1 MCRIQSSN
9 LALALVVVSATSM
22 VACRLVETGAGSDS
36 AVRVGGNPSN
46 FTFTEIVPDIYH
58 AQGVGDIVAMS
69 NAGIVINDE
78 DVLIVDSHVSP
89 AAADVLLED
98 LKTVTNKPVRFVVNT
113 HWHMD
118 HSHGNQVYPSE
129 VEIIG
134 HEASRAA
141 MVTGRSNSGRA
152 YETFIG
158 SVPGRIAAM
167 EGALDTI
174 GDPELRTR
182 LEETIK
188 ADRLFFAQTQEVVPT
203 PPNTTLSERMSL
215 FRSGREI
222 RILFFGRGHTEGDV
236 IVHLPDDGV
245 IITGDLL
252 PEGLPYM
259 GDGYVPEWIETLEHV
274 KALDFEWIIPG
285 HGAPYQDREKIDHLQ
300 AYLRDVWTQT
310 VSFHGSG
317 TDPEKTAVGI
327 DLTAHAEHFKGA
339 IDPPGGIGLAV
350 LRIFELLDGTAN

>member
-118 HSHGNQVYPSE
+118 HSHGNQV
-129 VEIIG
+129 
-134 HEASRAA
+134 
-141 MVTGRSNSGRA
+141 
-152 YETFIG
+152 
-158 SVPGRIAAM
+158 
-167 EGALDTI
+167 
-174 GDPELRTR
+174 
-182 LEETIK
+182 
-188 ADRLFFAQTQEVVPT
+188 
-203 PPNTTLSERMSL
+203 
-215 FRSGREI
+215 
-222 RILFFGRGHTEGDV
+222 
-236 IVHLPDDGV
+236 
-245 IITGDLL
+245 
-252 PEGLPYM
+252 
-259 GDGYVPEWIETLEHV
+259 
-274 KALDFEWIIPG
+274 
-285 HGAPYQDREKIDHLQ
+285 
-300 AYLRDVWTQT
+300 
-310 VSFHGSG
+310 
-317 TDPEKTAVGI
+317 
-327 DLTAHAEHFKGA
+327 
-339 IDPPGGIGLAV
+339 
-350 LRIFELLDGTAN
+350 

>member
-1 MCRIQSSN
+1 MPHKLDVDLHEVLEPFGERRRLPTWEKMMWRIQSSN
-9 LALALVVVSATSM
+9 LALALVVVSATNM
-22 VACRLVETGAGSDS
+22 VACRLVETGAGS
-36 AVRVGGNPSN
+36 VGGNPSN

-98 LKTVTNKPVRFVVNT
+98 LKTITDKPVRFVVNT

-158 SVPGRIAAM
+158 SVPGRIEAM

-174 GDPELRTR
+174 GDPGLFSIKYIMGAIVYR
-182 LEETIK
+182 L
-188 ADRLFFAQTQEVVPT
+188 
-203 PPNTTLSERMSL
+203 
-215 FRSGREI
+215 G
-222 RILFFGRGHTEGDV
+222 
-236 IVHLPDDGV
+236 
-245 IITGDLL
+245 
-252 PEGLPYM
+252 
-259 GDGYVPEWIETLEHV
+259 
-274 KALDFEWIIPG
+274 
-285 HGAPYQDREKIDHLQ
+285 
-300 AYLRDVWTQT
+300 
-310 VSFHGSG
+310 
-317 TDPEKTAVGI
+317 
-327 DLTAHAEHFKGA
+327 AHASWVRSEV
-339 IDPPGGIGLAV
+339 GLRQPKAADG
-350 LRIFELLDGTAN
+350 FALLQVR